1 MAFSCPHCTK
11 DIEGAVSKTS
21 FDERVQKLTEQRR
34 ELEARA
40 NKAEA
45 LASQAAPL
53 AARVAGYDA
62 DPASL
67 EVLSMFHERA
77 AKAGYTGGLAEWL
90 QDEAGAA
97 ADPVAA
103 RFRSA
108 APAASP
114 APAAAPAAAPNAAP
128 APVAA
133 PAAAPAAR
141 LPSTTTT
148 APAPAPLPAPTAEQV
163 YAQNRQLL
171 DQRRAAVMR
180 GDEAGKKAIDEQIA
194 ANRNRVGAPV
204 TT

>member
-62 DPASL
+62 DADTL
-67 EVLSMFHERA
+67 EVLGARYERA

-90 QDEAGAA
+90 QDDAGAA
-97 ADPVAA
+97 ADTVAA

-108 APAASP
+108 ASAASP
-114 APAAAPAAAPNAAP
+114 APAAAPSAAP

-141 LPSTTTT
+141 LPTTATS

-163 YAQNRQLL
+163 HAQNRELMG
-171 DQRRAAVMR
+171 QRRAAVMR
-180 GDEAGKKAIDEQIA
+180 GDEAAKKAIDEQIT
-194 ANRNRVGAPV
+194 ANRGRVGASV

>member
-1 MAFSCPHCTK
+1 MPFECPNCK
-11 DIEGAVSKTS
+11 GDVPGVVSKAS
-21 FDERVQKLTEQRR
+21 FDERVQKLTEQRKDF
-34 ELEARA
+34 EARA
-40 NKAEA
+40 IKAEA

-62 DPASL
+62 DPDTL
-67 EVLSMFHERA
+67 EVLSTRYERA

-90 QDEAGAA
+90 QDDAGAA
-97 ADPVAA
+97 ADTVAA

-114 APAAAPAAAPNAAP
+114 APAAAPNAAP

-141 LPSTTTT
+141 LPTTATS

-163 YAQNRQLL
+163 HAQNRELMG
-171 DQRRAAVMR
+171 QRRAAVMR
-180 GDEAGKKAIDEQIA
+180 GDEAAKKAIDEQIT
-194 ANRNRVGAPV
+194 ANRSRVGASV

>member
-108 APAASP
+108 APAAFP
-114 APAAAPAAAPNAAP
+114 APAAAPNAAP

-163 YAQNRQLL
+163 HAQNRQLL

>member
-21 FDERVQKLTEQRR
+21 FDERVQKLTEQRKDF
-34 ELEARA
+34 EARA
-40 NKAEA
+40 IKAEA

-62 DPASL
+62 DPDTL
-67 EVLSMFHERA
+67 EVLGARYERA
-77 AKAGYTGGLAEWL
+77 AKAGYAGGLAEWL
-90 QDEAGAA
+90 QDDAGAA
-97 ADPVAA
+97 ADTVAA

-114 APAAAPAAAPNAAP
+114 APAAAPNAAP

-141 LPSTTTT
+141 LPTTATS

-163 YAQNRQLL
+163 HAQNRELMG
-171 DQRRAAVMR
+171 QRRAAVMR
-180 GDEAGKKAIDEQIA
+180 GDEAAKKAIDEQIT
-194 ANRNRVGAPV
+194 ANRSRVGASV

>member
-1 MAFSCPHCTK
+1 
-11 DIEGAVSKTS
+11 
-21 FDERVQKLTEQRR
+21 
-34 ELEARA
+34 
-40 NKAEA
+40 
-45 LASQAAPL
+45 
-53 AARVAGYDA
+53 
-62 DPASL
+62 
-67 EVLSMFHERA
+67 MFHERA

-114 APAAAPAAAPNAAP
+114 APAAAPNAAP

-163 YAQNRQLL
+163 HAQNRQLL

>member
-1 MAFSCPHCTK
+1 MPFACPHCTK
-11 DIEGAVSKTS
+11 DIDNAVSKAS
-21 FDERVQKLTEQRR
+21 FDERIEKLTNQRKDF
-34 ELEARA
+34 EARA
-40 NKAEA
+40 VKAEA

-62 DPASL
+62 DPDTL
-67 EVLSMFHERA
+67 EVLSTRYERA

-90 QDEAGAA
+90 QDDAGAA
-97 ADPVAA
+97 ADTVAA

-114 APAAAPAAAPNAAP
+114 APAAAPSAAP
-128 APVAA
+128 APVVA

-141 LPSTTTT
+141 LPSTPTN

-163 YAQNRQLL
+163 HAQNRQLM
-171 DQRRAAVMR
+171 DQRRAAVLR
-180 GDEAGKKAIDEQIA
+180 GDAAAKKAIDDQIA

>member
-1 MAFSCPHCTK
+1 MPFACPHCTK
-11 DIEGAVSKTS
+11 DIDNAVSKAS
-21 FDERVQKLTEQRR
+21 FDERIEKLTGQRK
-34 ELEARA
+34 ELEARVA
-40 NKAEA
+40 KAEG
-45 LASQAAPL
+45 LAAQAAPL

-62 DPASL
+62 DPDTL
-67 EVLSMFHERA
+67 EVLSTRYERA

-90 QDEAGAA
+90 QDDTGAA
-97 ADPVAA
+97 ADTVAA

-108 APAASP
+108 APAVSP
-114 APAAAPAAAPNAAP
+114 APAAAPSAAP

-163 YAQNRQLL
+163 HAQNRELMS
-171 DQRRAAVMR
+171 QRRAAVMR
-180 GDEAGKKAIDEQIA
+180 GDEAAKKAIDEQIT
-194 ANRNRVGAPV
+194 ANRGRVGASV

>member
-21 FDERVQKLTEQRR
+21 FDERVQKLTEQRKDF
-34 ELEARA
+34 EARA
-40 NKAEA
+40 VKAEA

-62 DPASL
+62 DPDTL
-67 EVLSMFHERA
+67 EVLGSRYERA

-90 QDEAGAA
+90 QDDAGAA
-97 ADPVAA
+97 ADTVAA

-114 APAAAPAAAPNAAP
+114 APAAAPSAAP

-141 LPSTTTT
+141 LPTTATS

-163 YAQNRQLL
+163 HAQNRELMG
-171 DQRRAAVMR
+171 QRRAAVMR
-180 GDEAGKKAIDEQIA
+180 GDEAAKKAIDEQIA
-194 ANRNRVGAPV
+194 ANRGRVGAPV

>member
-1 MAFSCPHCTK
+1 MPFACPHCTK
-11 DIEGAVSKTS
+11 DIDNAVSKAS
-21 FDERVQKLTEQRR
+21 FDERIEKLTGQRK
-34 ELEARA
+34 ELEARVA
-40 NKAEA
+40 KAEG
-45 LASQAAPL
+45 LAAQAAPL

-62 DPASL
+62 DPDTL
-67 EVLSMFHERA
+67 EVLSTRYERA

-90 QDEAGAA
+90 QDDTGAA
-97 ADPVAA
+97 ADTVAA

-114 APAAAPAAAPNAAP
+114 APAAAPSAAP

-163 YAQNRQLL
+163 HAQNRELMS
-171 DQRRAAVMR
+171 QRRAAVMR
-180 GDEAGKKAIDEQIA
+180 GDEAAKKAIDEQIT
-194 ANRNRVGAPV
+194 ANRGRVGASV